1 MFCPECGR
9 ALPDAKAHFCPFC
22 GSRIILPP
30 DLQTAAETPLNAPE
44 TPEPQTAAETY
55 PNAPETPEPE
65 APAAPIGQEP
75 AVSRSKIC
83 TAALLLGTGTVVCG
97 MVTLILRILNA
108 DLRVLGAAATATFFF
123 APLACVFGLCGIVVR
138 TRNPQKRGLPSA
150 IFGLLFGLAFGLVA
164 AYCLLRRILFY

>member
-22 GSRIILPP
+22 GNRIILPP

-65 APAAPIGQEP
+65 APAAPIGQES

-83 TAALLLGTGTVVCG
+83 TAALLLGTGTVVSG
-97 MVTLILRILNA
+97 MFTLILRILNA
-108 DLRVLGAAATATFFF
+108 DLRVLGAAAVTTFFF

-138 TRNPQKRGLPSA
+138 AKDPHKRGLPSA
-150 IFGLLFGLAFGLVA
+150 IFGLALGLAFGLVA